1 MWRGGKSEEK
11 KLKQKGTE
19 GGRRKKGLGENKV
32 IRIAFRLQIFYLH
45 LPAAQIGQWI
55 QAKLAFSTIKDPG

>member
-1 MWRGGKSEEK
+1 MWREGKTEGK

-19 GGRRKKGLGENKV
+19 EGRRKKEGENKV